1 MSALIKFLKEVQEQ
15 FNSITWPTKDTLIQ
29 LTFVVISI
37 SIVISLILGGF
48 DYLFTT
54 SFGLLGKIGN
64 HPIPVESIPLDVVVP
79 TLPQDEDY
87 PTETTSAQPLP
98 DIQNLGN

>member
-1 MSALIKFLKEVQEQ
+1 MSALTKFLKEVQEQ
-15 FNSITWPTKDTLIQ
+15 FRNITWPTKDTLIQ

-54 SFGLLGKIGN
+54 SFGLLGKLGKQ
-64 HPIPVESIPLDVVVP
+64 PIESTP
-79 TLPQDEDY
+79 
-87 PTETTSAQPLP
+87 SAQSLP
-98 DIQNLGN
+98 DIQNLNN

>member
-1 MSALIKFLKEVQEQ
+1 MSSLVKFLKEVQEQ
-15 FNSITWPTKDTLIQ
+15 FNAITWPTKDTLIQ

-54 SFGLLGKIGN
+54 SFGLLGKLGN
-64 HPIPVESIPLDVVVP
+64 TSPPVVESIPTIEATP
-79 TLPQDEDY
+79 SSQ
-87 PTETTSAQPLP
+87 AIP
-98 DIQNLGN
+98 DFQNLNN

>member
-1 MSALIKFLKEVQEQ
+1 MTALIKFLKEVQEQ
-15 FNSITWPTKDTLIQ
+15 FRSITWPTKDALIQ

-54 SFGLLGKIGN
+54 SFGLLGKRGN
-64 HPIPVESIPLDVVVP
+64 TPPTESIPAIESTP
-79 TLPQDEDY
+79 
-87 PTETTSAQPLP
+87 SAQSLP
-98 DIQNLGN
+98 DIINLTD

>member
-48 DYLFTT
+48 DYLFTK
-54 SFGLLGKIGN
+54 SFGLLTQPK
-64 HPIPVESIPLDVVVP
+64 
-79 TLPQDEDY
+79 Q
-87 PTETTSAQPLP
+87 PTESTINLPPPESTDSA
-98 DIQNLGN
+98 DIKTEDNAPNQ

>member
-54 SFGLLGKIGN
+54 SFGRLGKLGQQ
-64 HPIPVESIPLDVVVP
+64 PIPTVESIPI
-79 TLPQDEDY
+79 ES
-87 PTETTSAQPLP
+87 TTSAQPLP

>member
-15 FNSITWPTKDTLIQ
+15 FRSITWPTKDALIQ

-37 SIVISLILGGF
+37 SIVISFILGGF

-54 SFGLLGKIGN
+54 SFGLLGKLGN
-64 HPIPVESIPLDVVVP
+64 TPLLVESIPVELSPSVQIESTP
-79 TLPQDEDY
+79 SGQSLPN
-87 PTETTSAQPLP
+87 
-98 DIQNLGN
+98 IQNTEN

>member
-1 MSALIKFLKEVQEQ
+1 MSTLIKFLKEVQEQ
-15 FNSITWPTKDTLIQ
+15 FKNITWPTKDTLIQ

-54 SFGLLGKIGN
+54 SFGFLSKLRN
-64 HPIPVESIPLDVVVP
+64 QPTPLIEP
-79 TLPQDEDY
+79 APLNATP
-87 PTETTSAQPLP
+87 SAQSLP
-98 DIQNLGN
+98 NIQNLNN